1 MAIAC
6 NVGGADKAIRI
17 VIGIALIAFAF
28 FANVDAIW
36 KEVAGGAAAI
46 ALITAF
52 VGFCPLN
59 SLLGINS
66 CKHKS

>member
-1 MAIAC
+1 MALAC
-6 NVGGADKAIRI
+6 NVGGADKSIRI

-28 FANVDAIW
+28 LANVDVIW

-46 ALITAF
+46 ALIT
-52 VGFCPLN
+52 N

-66 CKHKS
+66 CKQKS